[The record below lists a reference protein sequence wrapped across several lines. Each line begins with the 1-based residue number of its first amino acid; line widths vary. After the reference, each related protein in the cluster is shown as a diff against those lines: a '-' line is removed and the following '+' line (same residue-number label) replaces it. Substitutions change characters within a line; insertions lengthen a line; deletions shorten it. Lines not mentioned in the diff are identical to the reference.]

1 MGAIVTIKARVQSR
15 SESLSIEVVG
25 VCQCPS
31 SDILWQHKVLDL
43 TPNIL
48 PALLFAHFRQLE
60 IKFQHTMLGKLIL
73 SSPLR
78 LLRKMA
84 LLPKK
89 SLLFHSSRM
98 LMDFLRHAIPRPK
111 SKSGSTFL
119 WIGSKTWMALHG
131 MFSPTS
137 LVPCV
142 PSASPPAGAPVH
154 FRRLH
159 HFGRPRQMPAQWR
172 TEQQPQSS
180 SVRGHS
186 GGSYHGGSSRRRC
199 GGGGGTRCRAS
210 TARRARFPIQRFAC

>member
-48 PALLFAHFRQLE
+48 PALRFAHFRQLE

-89 SLLFHSSRM
+89 SLLCHSSRM

-119 WIGSKTWMALHG
+119 WIGSKTWMALRG
-131 MFSPTS
+131 MFSPT
-137 LVPCV
+137 LPCV
-142 PSASPPAGAPVH
+142 PAASPLVPVH

-159 HFGRPRQMPAQWR
+159 PFGRPRQMPVQSR
-172 TEQQPQSS
+172 TEQQPQRQQRPRLQRRQLSLQL
-180 SVRGHS
+180 RPPPL
-186 GGSYHGGSSRRRC
+186 RRRRRNPLSRFHRSPSALPDPALHAL
-199 GGGGGTRCRAS
+199 TR
-210 TARRARFPIQRFAC
+210 